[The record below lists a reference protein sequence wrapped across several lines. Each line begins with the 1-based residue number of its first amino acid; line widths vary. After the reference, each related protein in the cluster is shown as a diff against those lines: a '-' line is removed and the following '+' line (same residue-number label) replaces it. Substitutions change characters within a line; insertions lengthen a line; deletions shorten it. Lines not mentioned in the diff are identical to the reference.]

1 MSVRPDPLPQRKN
14 MEKYRYKT
22 YNVWLEKH
30 KYANG
35 RTAVVLMDEEG
46 QVACAT
52 VNLPEHDLQPGEVFI
67 KTWSEND
74 DMLNFLLS
82 NNIVSDTGRDVPT
95 GFVVARVCKL
105 LV

>member
-1 MSVRPDPLPQRKN
+1 MKPQ
-14 MEKYRYKT
+14 YQYDCLGTT

-35 RTAVVLMDEEG
+35 RTALVLMDEEG

-52 VNLPEHDLQPGEVFI
+52 VNLPEYELQEGEVFI
-67 KTWSEND
+67 KTWGENES
-74 DMLNFLLS
+74 MLGFLTRNL
-82 NNIVSDTGRDVPT
+82 IVNDTGREVPT
-95 GFVVARVCKL
+95 GYVKARVCKL

>member
-1 MSVRPDPLPQRKN
+1 MN
-14 MEKYRYKT
+14 KYKYKT
-22 YNVWLEKH
+22 YNVWLEQH

-35 RTAVVLMDEEG
+35 RTALVLMDEEG

-52 VNLPEHDLQPGEVFI
+52 VNLPEHDLQLGEILV

-74 DMLNFLLS
+74 EMLNFLLN

-95 GFVVARVCKL
+95 GYVKARVCKL